1 MDDHVP
7 DIRAQIEAGCAVV
20 IVGAGATIASTGSP
34 AFSWAGLLRAGAAE
48 ATKFISPDDR
58 KDAWKA
64 RMDQALARGDLPSF
78 LSVGDEIEKIL
89 RGTRELEYRDQGQT
103 ALGSDRPAG
112 LPDRDD

>member
-1 MDDHVP
+1 MDDHVS

-20 IVGAGATIASTGSP
+20 IVGAGTTIASTGSP
-34 AFSWAGLLRAGAAE
+34 AFSWAGLLRAGAAG
-48 ATKFISPDDR
+48 AAKFSPQDR

-89 RGTRELEYRDQGQT
+89 RSKGELDDFLKGYFADIAIKHTRLWE
-103 ALGSDRPAG
+103 AI
-112 LPDRDD
+112 